1 MFETICSCFWP
12 TTSCLVPKNEEEEA
26 KTKKKKGKGIL
37 RRKKK
42 EKKRSSQSS
51 SISLESNPEPE
62 PEARRAPPEYKCGM
76 EEMTF
81 VGEVIRDDFVT
92 PISQDITH
100 IHHNIIETALRRDAV
115 LVIHN
120 ECIAPYF
127 DNGFARKYDEANA
140 AHSLHQLQQK
150 HQQKHQQLHPELM
163 RGAGD
168 SNISQS
174 STEKVANTMS
184 SPKVKRTKKHYTRGI
199 RAQGTKKTDTNE
211 TMGISEGG
219 EKQTTTIRVRRRR
232 SYIGSE

>member
-1 MFETICSCFWP
+1 MIEYICSCLHLP
-12 TTSCLVPKNEEEEA
+12 KEILTTTKAEA
-26 KTKKKKGKGIL
+26 KTKKKKSVLKGIL

-42 EKKRSSQSS
+42 EKRTLTQQPT
-51 SISLESNPEPE
+51 ISLESNQE
-62 PEARRAPPEYKCGM
+62 PEARAPSEYKCGM

-184 SPKVKRTKKHYTRGI
+184 SPKVKRTKTYCTRGI